1 MIAVSIYCCLIK
13 YQAKQRYSLSCDFK
27 NSELKK
33 IVSEK
38 WAIEDIDIKS
48 RTYYFFD
55 EIINTKYLD
64 PNDIKIDEKS
74 YKNIFI

>member
-13 YQAKQRYSLSCDFK
+13 YQAKQRYLLSCDFK